1 MGRVQIIG
9 MQALSVAI
17 DLGTSILLFGSLKGS
32 AEIKCGWNSR
42 MAILVE
48 ELKGPLYGG
57 RVVVKQTGEGARD
70 ASYLLISFCRF

>member
-1 MGRVQIIG
+1 
-9 MQALSVAI
+9 MQALSIAI
-17 DLGTSILLFGSLKGS
+17 DLDTSIPLLGSSKGS